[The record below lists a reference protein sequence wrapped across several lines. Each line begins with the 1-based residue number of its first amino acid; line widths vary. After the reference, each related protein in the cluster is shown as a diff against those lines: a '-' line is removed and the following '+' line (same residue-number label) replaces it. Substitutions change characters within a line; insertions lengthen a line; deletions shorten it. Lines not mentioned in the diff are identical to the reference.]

1 MRTDCR
7 RRTTG
12 GQKHTVQVIKLSLI
26 AWIYALETKLITPS
40 LSTKAI
46 PNADQSSINATNQN
60 ECGSYYIHVDN
71 RRHYQLGFCLA
82 APPPPLRFAFSP
94 SQKAKSCSFG
104 FLVV

>member
-60 ECGSYYIHVDN
+60 ECGSYIHVDN

-82 APPPPLRFAFSP
+82 APPPP
-94 SQKAKSCSFG
+94 
-104 FLVV
+104 